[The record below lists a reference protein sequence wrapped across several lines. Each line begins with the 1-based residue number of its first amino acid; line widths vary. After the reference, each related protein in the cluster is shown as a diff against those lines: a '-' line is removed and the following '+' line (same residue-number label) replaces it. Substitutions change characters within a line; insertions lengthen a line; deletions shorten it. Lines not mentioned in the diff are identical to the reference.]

1 MAFTWHYLNNTFLI
15 ITVGSNK
22 LMMIL
27 SPDHRARLIS
37 HSADPEI
44 AAMLAIFAP
53 IDDAF
58 ANAYTAWFNAGAFY
72 KGATISFENLLTV
85 LSKTKLDLWIPQV
98 QVVFPDGSAEFATLF
113 PKGRTLFTNGSYDI
127 RINAVKS
134 LGTALVTYPAL
145 AALKTDVD
153 NFYSDLFDTRT
164 AQQTKE
170 EDVRGK
176 SELLETARVNTAVA
190 MYRILGKLIAKY
202 AETPEMIAKFFD
214 LSLIQSPPKDKDTYS
229 VVVAALDTANVV
241 PGGITDTTQF
251 TLFTGNTAG
260 RFFTSTSAT
269 GVSLVGQGIELA
281 PNTSMTV
288 LATQLGDPGNTFLN
302 VTNLDALNQGSYS
315 VVVL

>member
-22 LMMIL
+22 LMMII
-27 SPDHRARLIS
+27 SPDFRARLIS

-44 AAMLAIFAP
+44 AAFLAIFAP

-72 KGATISFENLLTV
+72 KGATISFENLLSV

-98 QVVFPDGSAEFATLF
+98 QVVFPEGSAEYATLF

-134 LGTALVTYPAL
+134 LGTALASYPAL
-145 AALKTDVD
+145 AAVKTDVD
-153 NFYSDLFDTRT
+153 NFHSDLVDTRT

-190 MYRILGKLIAKY
+190 MYRILGKLMAKF
-202 AETPEMIAKFFD
+202 AETPEAIAKFFD
-214 LSLIQSPPKDKDTYS
+214 LALIQSPPKDKNTFS
-229 VVVAALDTANVV
+229 VIVAAKDTANVV
-241 PGGITDTTQF
+241 PGGFTDTTQF
-251 TLFTGNTAG
+251 TLYTGNTRG
-260 RFFTSTSAT
+260 LFFTTNSAT
-269 GVSLVGQGIELA
+269 GVVSEGIKME
-281 PNTSMTV
+281 PNTSKTV
-288 LATQLGDPGNTFLN
+288 LATDLGAPGNTFLN
-302 VTNLDALNQGSYS
+302 VTNLDDLNQGNFS
-315 VVVL
+315 VVML